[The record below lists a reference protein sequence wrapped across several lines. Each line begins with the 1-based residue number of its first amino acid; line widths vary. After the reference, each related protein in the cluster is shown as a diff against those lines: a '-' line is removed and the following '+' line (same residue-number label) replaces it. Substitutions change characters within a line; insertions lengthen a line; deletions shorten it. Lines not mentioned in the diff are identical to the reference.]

1 MGRKKASMFEQ
12 EESSSTVGDF
22 AAPGKAIHMKAFSG
36 VAAKGKRE
44 IFLLFVD
51 TRKAAQK

>member
-1 MGRKKASMFEQ
+1 MFEQ